1 MLLSVHISDSNFCI
15 NTWHRQLPHEASQNL
30 NFDPLEVPEPYIKP
44 FPSAMGFTL
53 EILRGV
59 SGSRRCV
66 LDCAWSGPVCPVCA
80 VCAIRPLHRLRFS
93 CRPPSA
99 PEDLSP
105 SSTLPPG
112 LTHSKH
118 TQGFDLYTWNLRM
131 AIIISS
137 KCEVGAELPRVLFW
151 VFKKY

>member
-1 MLLSVHISDSNFCI
+1 MKVPWIVVVVVPIAMPNVIWFSRRLLSVHISDSNFCI
-15 NTWHRQLPHEASQNL
+15 NTWHRQWPHEASQNL

-66 LDCAWSGPVCPVCA
+66 LDCPRSGPVCPVCA

-112 LTHSKH
+112 LTQQTPQNATSFLILIWWYK
-118 TQGFDLYTWNLRM
+118 N
-131 AIIISS
+131 
-137 KCEVGAELPRVLFW
+137 
-151 VFKKY
+151 